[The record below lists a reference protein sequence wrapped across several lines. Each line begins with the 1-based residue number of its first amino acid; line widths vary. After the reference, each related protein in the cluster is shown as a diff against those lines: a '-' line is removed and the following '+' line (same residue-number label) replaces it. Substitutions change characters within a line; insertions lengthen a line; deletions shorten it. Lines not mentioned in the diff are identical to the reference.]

1 MIRHIVLMKCKADAS
16 QEQLNEMFAA
26 LKGLTD
32 SIPGILAFEGGADN
46 SPEQIA
52 RGYTH
57 AFSMDFAD
65 EETRERYLPHPAH
78 KKAQEKMRV
87 VLDDCD
93 DCALVLDF
101 SIEPNENCE
110 LYQTS

>member
-1 MIRHIVLMKCKADAS
+1 MIRHIVLMKCKTDAS
-16 QEQLNEMFAA
+16 QQQLEKMFAA
-26 LKGLTD
+26 LAGLAD
-32 SIPGILAFEGGADN
+32 SIPGILAFEGGANN

-78 KKAQEKMRV
+78 KEAQKSMKV
-87 VLDDCD
+87 VLEDCD
-93 DCALVLDF
+93 DCVLVLDF
-101 SIEPNENCE
+101 SIEPGDSYD
-110 LYQTS
+110 LYQIS